1 MFYFAEPLP
10 SFWPKAIV
18 SSNLCPKKAYYEMA
32 KVNRPLVPL
41 FQVQKEGKS
50 MELWITNDFAR
61 EFKNRKISWKMK
73 SGGKE
78 LLVGSKSVDVPA
90 SNAILADE
98 VSLTA
103 VPDETKMVN
112 ISLRL
117 TDSTGKELSSYERKL
132 WLELWRKEKLAGI

>member
-41 FQVQKEGKS
+41 FQIQKGGRIIE
-50 MELWITNDFAR
+50 MWVANDLAR
-61 EFKNRKISWKMK
+61 EFRNCKISWIMK
-73 SGGKE
+73 SSGKE
-78 LLVGSKSVDVPA
+78 LLAGSKIVDVPA

-117 TDSTGKELSSYERKL
+117 TDSAGKELSSYERKL

>member
-50 MELWITNDFAR
+50 MEVWIANDFAR
-61 EFKNRKISWKMK
+61 EFKDCKVSWKMK
-73 SGGKE
+73 TGGKK
-78 LLVGSKSVDVPA
+78 LLAGVKSIDIPA
-90 SNAILADE
+90 SNAILVAE
-98 VSLTA
+98 MSLAA

-117 TDSTGKELSSYERKL
+117 TDSTGIELSSYEREL
-132 WLELWRKEKLAGI
+132 WLELWRKESAIFK